1 MGLMID
7 HTIENEGLVVRKLLR
22 INFSLE
28 EALNYEICN
37 NLSLIG
43 HYVKHYKLDCEALL
57 KEINNFIEQTLFR
70 L

>member
-1 MGLMID
+1 MID

-37 NLSLIG
+37 NLSLIA

-57 KEINNFIEQTLFR
+57 KEINNFMEQTLFR